1 MDAATVPPALHRL
14 AHARQPPLAAMV
26 AASYTP
32 AVAGTAA
39 VVAGIAHSLLL
50 TLLLAT
56 AGHAAPTVIRW
67 RDASTLA
74 LVSVGSLAALAL
86 VTRLVSRGSNSVRR
100 ASGGAPG
107 WLATLAKS
115 TAMAAAVLAYHAALT
130 VVHPSI
136 VFAVMMLALHAT
148 VDSGSASA
156 KYHGLAG
163 DDKEEPWSMQ
173 QQQQAQQAQSYS
185 PSMARMLVSNLGKL
199 PLWVRLVHVVS
210 IATLVAISWPTYPLH
225 ASAALVALLA
235 AVVTTYATAT
245 KTASAPSSEPA
256 RISIPPIFLATLIL
270 GLVVAATGVPTTSAT
285 YTASNVATLA
295 IATVVAKWAASSAG
309 TSRAVRSA
317 LVQTSL
323 AVAAGTTAAWSAP
336 FVTGAA
342 RVGVAI
348 AALLLVIPTAVLA
361 SRAATSAT
369 AGTTRGGSPV
379 RNGDVLASASVPES
393 VPLLDHSASDLGD
406 DVALP
411 RPASASAPTARTT
424 GSALVAWL
432 LAVASLVLL
441 CVTAAQV
448 PRAALSKFR
457 PRPADQVPV
466 ESGHWLDYPVPP
478 PVSAPA
484 TGVLGLDPCSTVPF
498 HRSEPKIAEG
508 TTALVTGGSG
518 FIGSHLVERLLSLGY
533 KVRILDNLATGYL
546 HNIAH
551 LVTHPNVEFVYGDI
565 MDQETMLRAVQGVD
579 YVYHLAAMSKVVP
592 SMKDP
597 AMARFCLDTNVGGTV
612 NVLNASR
619 IAGVKKVVYAAS
631 STYYGNGKVPMNE
644 VDPPNLLTP
653 YSATK
658 YEGEIQMDLYD
669 RIFNLP
675 TIAVRFFMVYGPR
688 QPTTGAYAIV
698 TGVFLKKWMDHQP
711 LPIEGD
717 GSHYRDFIHARD
729 ITKALILAQQSPH
742 RAMVVNAGTGVGHS
756 VHEVADLVSPD
767 HKHVAERRNDVVG
780 TLADTCKAKKVLGFE
795 ADYEFT
801 HEMAGLIHDAADPA
815 SYVHKPEVQRT
826 IEAHAAHPWLLPPGM
841 LKFKYGP
848 LVNDLA
854 GLAAAQARDKQVT
867 VIPYQLAFRPMLEN
881 LIYSLVKYG
890 KTRHYIVAAM
900 DAPTLDSCLTMNLP
914 CLNATSYSASSF
926 SGEVIAGQGDGWAL
940 ISWIKPRVV
949 EALLRLGYS
958 VHLTDTD
965 IAYVRNVWPS
975 YMKWMDAVDADL
987 AATFEPSWPINTG
1000 NYIARPTPTT
1010 LNFFKEYLAIGDRDP
1025 RIPDQRAFGMA
1036 LGSHGGMCQW
1046 RGACAAL
1053 KRDGKLAL
1061 RDYSSIF
1068 GRHSVCPRDSLD
1080 LCAPNVLY
1088 VHPICMSGQEVK
1100 KRKMIQLNVW
1110 FMREVCPAGA
1120 GEDPAL
1126 RKGEC
1131 IGVPSTMLSDRSAGL
1146 PEPRYPADE
1155 RACFGTVAQLTAH

>member
-1 MDAATVPPALHRL
+1 MA
-14 AHARQPPLAAMV
+14 
-26 AASYTP
+26 
-32 AVAGTAA
+32 TAA
-39 VVAGIAHSLLL
+39 VILLGM
-50 TLLLAT
+50 T
-56 AGHAAPTVIRW
+56 AAIVP
-67 RDASTLA
+67 ASSPGNYRA
-74 LVSVGSLAALAL
+74 
-86 VTRLVSRGSNSVRR
+86 VSR
-100 ASGGAPG
+100 P
-107 WLATLAKS
+107 
-115 TAMAAAVLAYHAALT
+115 AAH
-130 VVHPSI
+130 
-136 VFAVMMLALHAT
+136 
-148 VDSGSASA
+148 
-156 KYHGLAG
+156 
-163 DDKEEPWSMQ
+163 
-173 QQQQAQQAQSYS
+173 
-185 PSMARMLVSNLGKL
+185 
-199 PLWVRLVHVVS
+199 
-210 IATLVAISWPTYPLH
+210 
-225 ASAALVALLA
+225 
-235 AVVTTYATAT
+235 
-245 KTASAPSSEPA
+245 
-256 RISIPPIFLATLIL
+256 
-270 GLVVAATGVPTTSAT
+270 
-285 YTASNVATLA
+285 
-295 IATVVAKWAASSAG
+295 
-309 TSRAVRSA
+309 
-317 LVQTSL
+317 
-323 AVAAGTTAAWSAP
+323 
-336 FVTGAA
+336 
-342 RVGVAI
+342 
-348 AALLLVIPTAVLA
+348 
-361 SRAATSAT
+361 
-369 AGTTRGGSPV
+369 
-379 RNGDVLASASVPES
+379 
-393 VPLLDHSASDLGD
+393 
-406 DVALP
+406 
-411 RPASASAPTARTT
+411 
-424 GSALVAWL
+424 
-432 LAVASLVLL
+432 
-441 CVTAAQV
+441 
-448 PRAALSKFR
+448 
-457 PRPADQVPV
+457 
-466 ESGHWLDYPVPP
+466 
-478 PVSAPA
+478 
-484 TGVLGLDPCSTVPF
+484 DPCADLAFT
-498 HRSEPKIAEG
+498 RKEPLQVSYA

-518 FIGSHLVERLLSLGY
+518 FIGSHLVEKLLALGY

-565 MDQETMLRAVQGVD
+565 MDQDTILQAVQGVD
-579 YVYHLAAMSKVVP
+579 YVYHLAAMSKVAP

-767 HKHVAERRNDVVG
+767 HKHVDERRNDLVG

-815 SYVHKPEVQRT
+815 AYLAKPEVANMVDT
-826 IEAHAAHPWLLPPGM
+826 HVAHPWLLPPGM
-841 LKFKYGP
+841 LKFKYAP
-848 LVNDLA
+848 LVNNLEALA
-854 GLAAAQARDKQVT
+854 QVQARNMQIT

-890 KTRHYIVAAM
+890 KTRHFIVAAM

-926 SGEVIAGQGDGWAL
+926 SGEVIAGHGDGWAL

-949 EALLRLGYS
+949 DALLRLGYS

-965 IAYVRNVWPS
+965 IAYVRDVWPS
-975 YMKWMDAVDADL
+975 YMQWMDAVDADL
-987 AATFEPSWPINTG
+987 AATFESSWPVNTG

-1010 LNFFKEYLAIGDRDP
+1010 LNFFKAYLAIGDQDLQ
-1025 RIPDQRAFGMA
+1025 IPDQRAFGTA
-1036 LGSHGGMCQW
+1036 LKDHGGLCQT
-1046 RGACAAL
+1046 RDACAAL
-1053 KRDGKLAL
+1053 KRDGKMAL

-1068 GRHSVCPRDSLD
+1068 GRNSVCPRDSLD

-1088 VHPICMSGQEVK
+1088 VHPICISGQEPK
-1100 KRKMIQLNVW
+1100 KRKLSQLKVW

-1120 GEDPAL
+1120 GDDPKV
-1126 RKGEC
+1126 REGEC
-1131 IGVPSTMLSDRSAGL
+1131 MGVPSSLVSKRSAGL
-1146 PEPRYPADE
+1146 KDPVHEADE
-1155 RACFGTVAQLTAH
+1155 RVCFGTVAQLSAH